1 MAVLA
6 GWLLL
11 DDDDGA
17 GPLARGLVACTGAQ
31 FCGIGLVET
40 KNRALR
46 MVEALEGAYD
56 IPQTVR
62 MHWSGCPNS
71 CGQSQVGSTRKL
83 ASTLEAG
90 REGERGGAAD
100 VLWCGGGV
108 MVRWR
113 TSA

>member
-1 MAVLA
+1 MLT
-6 GWLLL
+6 WLLL
-11 DDDDGA
+11 DDDDDDGA

-71 CGQSQVGSTRKL
+71 CGQSQVRRQHPQ
-83 ASTLEAG
+83 ASQHGGGGEKG
-90 REGERGGAAD
+90 REGGSAAD
-100 VLWCGGGV
+100 VLWCGV
-108 MVRWR
+108 V
-113 TSA
+113 